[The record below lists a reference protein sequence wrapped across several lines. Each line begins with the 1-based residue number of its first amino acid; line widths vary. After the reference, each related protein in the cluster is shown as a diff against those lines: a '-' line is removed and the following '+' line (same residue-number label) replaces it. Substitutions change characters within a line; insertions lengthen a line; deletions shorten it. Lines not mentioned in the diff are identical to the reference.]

1 VGYKSYGSGLPPGT
15 RLMTTLPPRD
25 SHSPHREVATAIP
38 AVGRAG
44 VALSSW
50 KDLVV
55 QDRIRGAN
63 AVVLL
68 PTLNEEK
75 GLARTLAQIPLSQF
89 NRPGLRVEVLVI
101 DGGSTDGTREVARAA
116 GVEVLTQTTRGK
128 GAAVV
133 EAIEWV
139 RSLGVEYAVVLDADA
154 TYPPD
159 RIIPTLDLL
168 RGGTDLVIGV
178 RRPVWGAPRNRV
190 ELVHRFGN
198 VLFSYAASL
207 LARRTIL
214 DLCSGFWGV
223 STQRFAELSLGEH
236 QFAIEGE
243 LVLKSIRRGFHVQQI
258 PVEYRDRLGV
268 AKLRALRDGGHILL
282 TILQYA
288 RPGQAPVS
296 DEARTLSW
304 GRAVLAICLAAGS
317 STAVL
322 NCDPSET
329 AEAERVARYLRRT
342 LPQTQFAVTSTA
354 GSTPPLTPG
363 TRFDPRQNLPFAVS
377 LPMAGADSGPSR
389 SMTVSIQSRRR
400 NLTVELPVSSPGES
414 LPEPGNGAWSRA
426 GARATSFW
434 LADRPGSS
442 LPLITSRLNY
452 DPEIQQRTLL
462 RANGFNVVGSRH
474 SRVGGDNGNHAADEP
489 VPAA

>member
-1 VGYKSYGSGLPPGT
+1 V
-15 RLMTTLPPRD
+15 
-25 SHSPHREVATAIP
+25 I
-38 AVGRAG
+38 
-44 VALSSW
+44 
-50 KDLVV
+50 
-55 QDRIRGAN
+55 
-63 AVVLL
+63 L
-68 PTLNEEK
+68 PTLDEEK
-75 GLARTLAQIPLSQF
+75 GLARTLAQLPLAQF
-89 NRPGLRVEVLVI
+89 NLPGRRVEVLVI
-101 DGGSTDGTREVARAA
+101 DGGSTDGTCEVARAA
-116 GVEVLTQTTRGK
+116 GVKVLTQTTRGK

-159 RIIPTLDLL
+159 RIVPTLDLL

-198 VLFSYAASL
+198 VLFSYTASL

-223 STQRFAELSLGEH
+223 STRRFAELSLGEH
-236 QFAIEGE
+236 RFAIEGE

-268 AKLRALRDGGHILL
+268 AKLQALRDGGHILL

-288 RPGQAPVS
+288 RPGRAPVS
-296 DEARTLSW
+296 DEARSQSW

-317 STAVL
+317 SKAVL

-342 LPQTQFAVTSTA
+342 LPHTQFDVTSNPA
-354 GSTPPLTPG
+354 SLPAAAPG
-363 TRFDPRQNLPFAVS
+363 VPFDPRQNPPFAAS
-377 LPMAGADSGPSR
+377 LPMVGSEFGPSR
-389 SMTVSIQSRRR
+389 SMTVSIHSRQR
-400 NLTVELPVSSPGES
+400 NLTVELPLSSLGNSPGEAGGG
-414 LPEPGNGAWSRA
+414 PWSRA

-434 LADRPGSS
+434 LADRSGSS

-462 RANGFNVVGSRH
+462 KANGFNVLGSRH
-474 SRVGGDNGNHAADEP
+474 SRGGWGNENPAAEEP